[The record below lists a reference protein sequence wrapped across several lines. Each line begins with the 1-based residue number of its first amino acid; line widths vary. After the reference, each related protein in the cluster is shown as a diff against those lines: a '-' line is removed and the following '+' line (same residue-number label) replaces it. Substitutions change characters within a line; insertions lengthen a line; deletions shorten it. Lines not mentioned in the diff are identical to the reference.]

1 MSRRVLQ
8 ALMLLLSL
16 LPLVFGGLGIVFG
29 ISRFGIS
36 GNANLDSQY
45 RFLSAWYLGL
55 AVLAWWI
62 VPQIE
67 RQTALFRI
75 ICGAVFVG
83 GLARCL
89 TIQTIGWPDTR
100 ILVVHTVELLFPLLA
115 VWQASIRTDR

>member
-8 ALMLLLSL
+8 VTILFLSL

-29 ISRFGIS
+29 TSRFGIS
-36 GNANLDSQY
+36 AHANLDSQY

-75 ICGAVFVG
+75 ICASVFVG
-83 GLARCL
+83 GLARFF
-89 TIQTIGWPDTR
+89 TVQTIGWPDTR
-100 ILVVHTVELLFPLLA
+100 ILVVHLVELLFPLLA
-115 VWQASIRTDR
+115 VWQSSMRTDR